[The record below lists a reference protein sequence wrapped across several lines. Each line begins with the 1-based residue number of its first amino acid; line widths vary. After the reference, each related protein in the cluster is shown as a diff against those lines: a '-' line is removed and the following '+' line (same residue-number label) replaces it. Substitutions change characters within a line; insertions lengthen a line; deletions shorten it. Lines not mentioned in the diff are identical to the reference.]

1 MKKAIYF
8 ISLLIL
14 TSCSED
20 SITQEETKEENG
32 YKVTIVEFDGCEYV
46 SFKKNWTT
54 SSSITHKG
62 NCKNHNYLDGRSFND
77 KVEAIKEESSFINN
91 LLNNG
96 K

>member
-20 SITQEETKEENG
+20 SITQQETKEENG

-54 SSSITHKG
+54 GTSITHKG

-77 KVEAIKEESSFINN
+77 KVEAIKEESIFINN
-91 LLNNG
+91 LLNTG

>member
-46 SFKKNWTT
+46 SFKKNWSA

>member
-20 SITQEETKEENG
+20 SITQQETKEENG

-54 SSSITHKG
+54 GTSITHKG

>member
-46 SFKKNWTT
+46 SFKT
-54 SSSITHKG
+54 SS
-62 NCKNHNYLDGRSFND
+62 LD
-77 KVEAIKEESSFINN
+77 I
-91 LLNNG
+91 
-96 K
+96 

>member
-32 YKVTIVEFDGCEYV
+32 YKVTIVKFDGCEYV

>member
-1 MKKAIYF
+1 MKKTIYF

-20 SITQEETKEENG
+20 SITQQETKEENS

-54 SSSITHKG
+54 GTSITHKG

-77 KVEAIKEESSFINN
+77 KVEAIKEENSFINN
-91 LLNNG
+91 LLNN
-96 K
+96 

>member
-20 SITQEETKEENG
+20 SITQKETKEENG

-46 SFKKNWTT
+46 SFKKNWSA

-77 KVEAIKEESSFINN
+77 KVEALREESGLIDN
-91 LLNNG
+91 LLNNI